1 MQDQMD
7 CLMHTDLMGIRKELS
22 EAQEEIAVKVAQV
35 KQYQKQVEAYKQQL
49 EQVLCKHLIIDINA
63 CTCAIV
69 YCTFGGAGGGI
80 YSQCTSLLTDVIY
93 CTCMFMC
100 MNECFCILRCMNM
113 AVLHICLWNPFASIS
128 TSMNATW

>member
-1 MQDQMD
+1 MEQLEDTKQK
-7 CLMHTDLMGIRKELS
+7 LAAVHGKMHSDLMGTRKELS

-69 YCTFGGAGGGI
+69 YCTFGGGGGDLFTMHKP
-80 YSQCTSLLTDVIY
+80 SD
-93 CTCMFMC
+93 
-100 MNECFCILRCMNM
+100 
-113 AVLHICLWNPFASIS
+113 
-128 TSMNATW
+128 